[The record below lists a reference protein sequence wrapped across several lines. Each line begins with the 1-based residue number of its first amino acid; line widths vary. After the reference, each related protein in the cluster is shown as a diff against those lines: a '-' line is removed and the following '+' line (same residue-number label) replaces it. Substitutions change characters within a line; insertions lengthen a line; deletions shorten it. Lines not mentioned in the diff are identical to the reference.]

1 MSIYYKILIVSGP
14 RAGSTWLEEQCIH
27 YNYDKFITCNGEY
40 FSNKNHTI
48 EDYYDNNKK
57 YINYTLR
64 MRPHQILNFI
74 NLGQQTKILN
84 LIKVHNYRIAL
95 RRKNTWDQLCSFFIQ
110 ENYNGWYIHDTIKN
124 SNKKLILSP
133 MEIRKIN
140 RMIEIDNEFLDS
152 YSDHWTHN
160 VYYEDLVDNR
170 QQVLN
175 KIFINKHKQSAK
187 SQIDKKVLIQNY
199 NDAYEYWCRLKK

>member
-1 MSIYYKILIVSGP
+1 
-14 RAGSTWLEEQCIH
+14 
-27 YNYDKFITCNGEY
+27 
-40 FSNKNHTI
+40 
-48 EDYYDNNKK
+48 
-57 YINYTLR
+57 
-64 MRPHQILNFI
+64 
-74 NLGQQTKILN
+74 
-84 LIKVHNYRIAL
+84 
-95 RRKNTWDQLCSFFIQ
+95 
-110 ENYNGWYIHDTIKN
+110 
-124 SNKKLILSP
+124 

-199 NDAYEYWCRLKK
+199 NDAYEYWCKLKK